1 MRCSLGANSPLWA
14 ASIRQWLT
22 TYASRCAFSRRE
34 TTPPPITLFIASP
47 GGSVASGLAIFDTMR
62 TVTCPVRTVCLE
74 RAASM
79 GSIVFMG
86 GDARQ
91 MAPHAELMIH
101 DPLIPS
107 GAGGSALA
115 LQETSR
121 RLMQTRRTL
130 TQILAERSGLSAQRI
145 RTMTAKDTFLSAE
158 RALELGFATSVI
170 IPGKDS

>member
-47 GGSVASGLAIFDTMR
+47 GGSVA
-62 TVTCPVRTVCLE
+62 VCLE